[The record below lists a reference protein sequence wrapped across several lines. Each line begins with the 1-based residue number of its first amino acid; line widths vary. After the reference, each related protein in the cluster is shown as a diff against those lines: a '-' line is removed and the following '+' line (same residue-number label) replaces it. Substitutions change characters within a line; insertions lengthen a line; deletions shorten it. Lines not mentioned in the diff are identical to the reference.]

1 VGVVLASAGGGGTAA
16 VVALAGAAAAVD
28 GAGADRV
35 HPIEIASAAQAAT
48 VRIATDLNHRRILM
62 PAEARMSNRTVSMAL
77 VAGLAA
83 VVGLGPAAAQQ
94 APVKIPN
101 PGVPEVMT
109 LEDKYVRVAYNN
121 EGYVTLGYQLANA
134 SVGQEWMLLEV
145 GATLRQGRPNYML
158 NRSAVTL
165 ETPDGTVPLP
175 SNNDYRQVDLRALE
189 NRSKVM
195 RDSIAYFPPGAS
207 DACRIGFFSE
217 ISSRTVAYDD
227 VELSPRRACLGRL
240 YFKIPGGIKY
250 GQHWLNVKFQQSLVK
265 VPFRIFTKEEE
276 KVLSKN
282 WRDIKKQVD
291 EAFKKGGKH

>member
-1 VGVVLASAGGGGTAA
+1 MPVEAGMSA
-16 VVALAGAAAAVD
+16 
-28 GAGADRV
+28 
-35 HPIEIASAAQAAT
+35 
-48 VRIATDLNHRRILM
+48 
-62 PAEARMSNRTVSMAL
+62 RTVAFSVA
-77 VAGLAA
+77 AGLAA
-83 VVGLGPAAAQQ
+83 VVGLVPAAAQQ

-134 SVGQEWMLLEV
+134 SVGQEWMLLEI
-145 GATLRQGRPNYML
+145 GATVRQGRPNYVL
-158 NRSAVTL
+158 KRSAITL
-165 ETPDGTVPLP
+165 ETPDGPLPMP

-189 NRSKVM
+189 NRSKVIH
-195 RDSIAYFPPGAS
+195 DSINYFPPGATQ
-207 DACRIGFFSE
+207 ACRLGFFSE
-217 ISSRTVAYDD
+217 ISSRTVAYDE
-227 VELSPRRACLGRL
+227 VELSNRRACLGRL

-250 GQHWLNVKFQQSLVK
+250 GQHWLNVKFQDSLVK

-291 EAFKKGGKH
+291 EAFKKGGKN

>member
-1 VGVVLASAGGGGTAA
+1 MSNRSTRVVLAAASAA
-16 VVALAGAAAAVD
+16 VVSWSAV
-28 GAGADRV
+28 
-35 HPIEIASAAQAAT
+35 
-48 VRIATDLNHRRILM
+48 L
-62 PAEARMSNRTVSMAL
+62 
-77 VAGLAA
+77 
-83 VVGLGPAAAQQ
+83 AQQ
-94 APVKIPN
+94 PQVKIPN
-101 PGVPEVMT
+101 PGVPEVIT

-134 SVGQEWMLLEV
+134 SVGQEWMLIEI

-165 ETPDGTVPLP
+165 ETPGGTVTLP

-189 NRSKVM
+189 NRSTVM
-195 RDSIAYFPPGAS
+195 RDSIDYFPPGAS
-207 DACRIGFFSE
+207 DACRIGFFAE
-217 ISSRTVAYDD
+217 QSSRAVAYDD

-250 GQHWLNVKFQQSLVK
+250 GQHWLNVKFQQSVVK
-265 VPFRIFTKEEE
+265 VPFRIFTKDEE

-291 EAFKKGGKH
+291 DAFKKGGK

>member
-1 VGVVLASAGGGGTAA
+1 MSA
-16 VVALAGAAAAVD
+16 
-28 GAGADRV
+28 
-35 HPIEIASAAQAAT
+35 
-48 VRIATDLNHRRILM
+48 
-62 PAEARMSNRTVSMAL
+62 RTVTVTVA
-77 VAGLAA
+77 AGLAA
-83 VVGLGPAAAQQ
+83 VVGLASAAAQQ

-134 SVGQEWMLLEV
+134 SVGQEWMLLEI
-145 GATLRQGRPNYML
+145 GATVRQGRPNYTL
-158 NRSAVTL
+158 NRSAVSL
-165 ETPDGTVPLP
+165 DTPGRGNLLLP
-175 SNNDYRQVDLRALE
+175 SNNDYRQADLRALE
-189 NRSKVM
+189 NKSKVM
-195 RDSIAYFPPGAS
+195 RDSIDYFPPGAS

-227 VELSPRRACLGRL
+227 VELSSRRACLGRL
-240 YFKIPGGIKY
+240 YFKIPGGITY
-250 GQHWLNVKFQQSLVK
+250 GQHWLNVKFEQSVVR

-291 EAFKKGGKH
+291 EAFRKGGKD